1 MRALA
6 GAVVGLLAGGGAWL
20 AIVGWKGVAVD
31 DQRTPRIRFDELWW
45 RLGLVVVSFLVVALV
60 TGWPAAGAL
69 AAAAAWV
76 IPSLVGVGRQRDA
89 AMAQS
94 EAIAAW
100 TEMLR
105 DTISSHAGLQEAIA
119 ITSRV
124 APAPIRSEVQTLS
137 VRAAQGSL
145 TDALRRFA
153 ADVEDPVADLVVA
166 ALVIA
171 ADRQAQRLPELL
183 TQISLSARE
192 QAAMRRRVETGRAR
206 TYASSKAL
214 VVITFGLA
222 VVLMLFSPT
231 FMRPYDTATGQLV
244 LVGIGGLFAG
254 ALWGLVQLGRP
265 ADSPRLLSGIQ
276 DGVSR

>member
-1 MRALA
+1 MRS
-6 GAVVGLLAGGGAWL
+6 
-20 AIVGWKGVAVD
+20 
-31 DQRTPRIRFDELWW
+31 PRELRRPRFD
-45 RLGLVVVSFLVVALV
+45 
-60 TGWPAAGAL
+60 
-69 AAAAAWV
+69 
-76 IPSLVGVGRQRDA
+76 
-89 AMAQS
+89 
-94 EAIAAW
+94 
-100 TEMLR
+100 LR
-105 DTISSHAGLQEAIA
+105 CRRCRS
-119 ITSRV
+119 
-124 APAPIRSEVQTLS
+124 AP
-137 VRAAQGSL
+137 AQGSL

-244 LVGIGGLFAG
+244 LIGIGALFAG

-265 ADSPRLLSGIQ
+265 ADSPRLLGGIQ
-276 DGVSR
+276 DGVGR

>member
-1 MRALA
+1 MAQVTREAERAA
-6 GAVVGLLAGGGAWL
+6 RGSWVSVIGVVGEQPVRYAD
-20 AIVGWKGVAVD
+20 V
-31 DQRTPRIRFDELWW
+31 
-45 RLGLVVVSFLVVALV
+45 
-60 TGWPAAGAL
+60 
-69 AAAAAWV
+69 
-76 IPSLVGVGRQRDA
+76 LVGHETQPHDPPATGRKPGRIMFD
-89 AMAQS
+89 
-94 EAIAAW
+94 
-100 TEMLR
+100 MLR

-244 LVGIGGLFAG
+244 LVGIGALFAG